1 MSRRNFLRTTA
12 LVTGAAVMP
21 GTLLAQSA
29 GTAAGRRVDTHFHF
43 YPPEISND
51 LGSGA
56 RNWSLQ
62 KALDHMGENG
72 VASGVFSLSSPPD
85 KWWQIGTEEMRKK
98 VRVINDY
105 AAKLVHDQQI
115 GRAHV

>member
-1 MSRRNFLRTTA
+1 MDLELKGRTA

-62 KALDHMGENG
+62 KAPTGRY
-72 VASGVFSLSSPPD
+72 SL
-85 KWWQIGTEEMRKK
+85 R
-98 VRVINDY
+98 
-105 AAKLVHDQQI
+105 
-115 GRAHV
+115 